1 MIGPAGA
8 LASPLLI
15 LLALLLLLL
24 GRQGTDRLQALPA
37 LLIGISLMVHA
48 LVARQRRRRQQL
60 LALRRERLA
69 SSPVAPL

>member
-1 MIGPAGA
+1 MGPAGA

-15 LLALLLLLL
+15 LLALLLLLA
-24 GRQGTDRLQALPA
+24 RHGTDRLQVLPA

-48 LVARQRRRRQQL
+48 LVGRQRRRRQQL

-69 SSPVAPL
+69 SSSSVAPL

>member
-15 LLALLLLLL
+15 LLALLLLL